1 MNREEMSRFLEEYR
15 DGVINEEDAR
25 KVASAIRDGGENA
38 AWVLGELQFTGF
50 LSQALNSMDDESFAR
65 SFIERLAAERSA
77 KDFSRDVI
85 SAATGQHRAV
95 GPQGEL
101 PFGLASNALESK
113 EQREARAKRTKK
125 WQYIAATVGLI
136 GIVVVLDLIPS
147 SVDDRM
153 GTLSEIT
160 TGVSLIRHNRE
171 VLPHKKDKQIILTRG
186 DFIMRGDVLRVPAAD
201 SARIRISEKSWINL
215 YNGAAAV
222 FAPNLPGETRVRAE
236 DRENLILL
244 LTEGI
249 LEALLEP
256 RSQPVI
262 LATPHTIAESKEA
275 RFTVTVTRST
285 SVVSVESGR
294 VVITRRSDGQSAI
307 LTAGKTTYVSAGGAL
322 LVE

>member
-171 VLPHKKDKQIILTRG
+171 VLPHKKEANHTD
-186 DFIMRGDVLRVPAAD
+186 
-201 SARIRISEKSWINL
+201 AR
-215 YNGAAAV
+215 
-222 FAPNLPGETRVRAE
+222 
-236 DRENLILL
+236 
-244 LTEGI
+244 
-249 LEALLEP
+249 
-256 RSQPVI
+256 
-262 LATPHTIAESKEA
+262 
-275 RFTVTVTRST
+275 
-285 SVVSVESGR
+285 
-294 VVITRRSDGQSAI
+294 
-307 LTAGKTTYVSAGGAL
+307 
-322 LVE
+322 